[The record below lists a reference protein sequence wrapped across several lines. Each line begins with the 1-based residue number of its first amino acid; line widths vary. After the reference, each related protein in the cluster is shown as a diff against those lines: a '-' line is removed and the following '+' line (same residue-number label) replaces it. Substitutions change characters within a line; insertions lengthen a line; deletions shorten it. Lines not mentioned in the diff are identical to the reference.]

1 MTSTTKTPRPPLKQR
16 AATTLR
22 TARTSLTRLRVTG
35 TDVAPH
41 QDYGF
46 FGPDSV
52 TWKVW
57 SYPSTLTVGF
67 QRAVVVEELDPN
79 LIAAVDKTHDI
90 YKRPRTRYDRTVRY
104 FAMVAFGGSRET
116 ATASDVLVK
125 IHSKAIGTE
134 PYGGGRY
141 DANDPDS
148 QLWILLTGW
157 HSILYCYE
165 KYGPGKLS
173 AEEDAQ
179 YWAECARAAEFQTC
193 SPDDVPRSREG
204 VHRYF
209 ERVRP
214 QLAGSEIA
222 VAAMKHLLNA
232 KVMMPP
238 MPKAARPI
246 ARVAAE
252 VLRAGT
258 IATMPHWMRQM
269 SGITQ
274 PRIVDVLVRPVLW
287 TAFHLAK
294 LSPRGQL
301 QLLSLLSPSTVP
313 IAAPIL
319 LGVPPLTAE
328 ILTPTQ
334 ARSRYGLDR
343 PAEAHLEL
351 RTRQAKRVFGEGVA
365 PSDEG
370 LIESEPILGSMN

>member
-1 MTSTTKTPRPPLKQR
+1 MTMTKTPTPLRQR
-16 AATTLR
+16 VAVTLESTK
-22 TARTSLTRLRVTG
+22 TAVAHLRSGSEQVK
-35 TDVAPH
+35 PH

-52 TWKVW
+52 SWKVW
-57 SYPSTLTVGF
+57 SYPSSLTVGF
-67 QRAVVVEELDPN
+67 QRAVVIEELDPN

-141 DANDPDS
+141 DANDPAS
-148 QLWILLTGW
+148 QLWIHLTAW

-165 KYGPGKLS
+165 KYGPGPLS
-173 AEEDAQ
+173 PEEEAR
-179 YWAECARAAEFQTC
+179 YWQECAVAAEFQTC
-193 SPDDVPRSREG
+193 SPDDVPRTREG
-204 VHRYF
+204 VRQYF
-209 ERVRP
+209 EQMRP
-214 QLAGSEIA
+214 QLAASEIA
-222 VAAMKHLLNA
+222 VAAMNHLLNA

-238 MPKAARPI
+238 MPKAVRPVARI
-246 ARVAAE
+246 AAE
-252 VLRAGT
+252 VLRAGS

-269 SGITQ
+269 SGIEQ
-274 PRIVDVLVRPVLW
+274 PRIIDVLVRPVLW
-287 TAFHLAK
+287 TAFRVGK
-294 LSPRGQL
+294 LSPRAQVL
-301 QLLSLLSPSTVP
+301 LLSALSPSTVP

-319 LGVPPLTAE
+319 LGVPPVTPE
-328 ILTPTQ
+328 ILTPTE
-334 ARSRYGLDR
+334 ARSRYGFEA
-343 PAEAHLEL
+343 PAVAHQEL
-351 RTRQAKRVFGEGVA
+351 RARQAARVFGDGIA

>member
-1 MTSTTKTPRPPLKQR
+1 MTTTSTPRPLAQR
-16 AATTLR
+16 AAGTLD
-22 TARTSLTRLRVTG
+22 TAKRAVASLRSTG
-35 TDVAPH
+35 TNVSPH

-52 TWKVW
+52 TWRVW
-57 SYPSTLTVGF
+57 SYPSSLTVGF

-90 YKRPRTRYDRTVRY
+90 YQRPRTRYDRTVRY

-141 DANDPDS
+141 DANDPAS
-148 QLWILLTGW
+148 QLWIHLTAW

-165 KYGPGKLS
+165 KYGPGPLS
-173 AEEDAQ
+173 ADDEAR
-179 YWAECARAAEFQTC
+179 YWQECAVAAEFQTC
-193 SPDDVPRSREG
+193 SPEDVPRTREG
-204 VHRYF
+204 VRQYF
-209 ERVRP
+209 EQMRP
-214 QLAGSEIA
+214 QLAASEIA
-222 VAAMKHLLNA
+222 VAAMNHLLDA

-238 MPKAARPI
+238 MHRAARPV
-246 ARVAAE
+246 ARIAAE

-258 IATMPHWMRQM
+258 IATMPRWMRQM
-269 SGITQ
+269 SDIGQ

-294 LSPRGQL
+294 LSPRGQV
-301 QLLSLLSPSTVP
+301 LLLGLLSPSTVP

-319 LGVPPLTAE
+319 LGVPPVSSE
-328 ILTPTQ
+328 ILTPAD
-334 ARSRYGLDR
+334 ARTRYGFDA
-343 PAEAHLEL
+343 PAVAHPDL
-351 RTRQAKRVFGEGVA
+351 RARQAARVFGERIA

>member
-1 MTSTTKTPRPPLKQR
+1 MSK
-16 AATTLR
+16 AI
-22 TARTSLTRLRVTG
+22 RTSLRTPDVT
-35 TDVAPH
+35 PH

-52 TWKVW
+52 TWRVW
-57 SYPSTLTVGF
+57 SYPSSLTVGF

-79 LIAAVDKTHDI
+79 LVAAVDETHDI
-90 YKRPRTRYDRTVRY
+90 YRRPRTRYDRTVRY
-104 FAMVAFGGSRET
+104 FAMVAFGGSRQT
-116 ATASDVLVK
+116 ATAADVLVK

-148 QLWILLTGW
+148 QLWIHLTAW

-165 KYGPGKLS
+165 KYGPGPLS
-173 AEEDAQ
+173 ADDEAR
-179 YWAECARAAEFQTC
+179 YWQECAVAAEFQTC
-193 SPDDVPRSREG
+193 SPQDVPRTREG
-204 VHRYF
+204 VRHYF
-209 ERVRP
+209 ERMRP
-214 QLAGSEIA
+214 QLAASEIA
-222 VAAMKHLLNA
+222 VEAMNHLLNA

-238 MPKAARPI
+238 LPKAARPV
-246 ARVAAE
+246 ARIAAE

-269 SGITQ
+269 SGIAQ

-294 LSPRGQL
+294 LSPRGQV
-301 QLLSLLSPSTVP
+301 LLLGLLSPSTVP

-319 LGVPPLTAE
+319 LGVPPVSPE
-328 ILTPTQ
+328 ILTPAD
-334 ARSRYGLDR
+334 ARSRYGFDA
-343 PAEAHLEL
+343 PAVAHQDL
-351 RTRQAKRVFGEGVA
+351 RARQAARVFGERIA

-370 LIESEPILGSMN
+370 LIESEPILGSMR